1 MRGGRG
7 TYRFNALASGYGSE
21 CGLLELVVDSLEAL
35 LDLLLRDISPLTTQ
49 LIHLGFKRR
58 LKRVE
63 DVDRV
68 SLFIIVNVRPML
80 GGYEC
85 ITLTMAMILSL
96 TSER

>member
-7 TYRFNALASGYGSE
+7 TYRLNALASGYGSE
-21 CGLLELVVDSLEAL
+21 RGLLELVVDSLEAL

-49 LIHLGFKRR
+49 LIHLGFERR
-58 LKRVE
+58 LKCVE

-68 SLFIIVNVRPML
+68 GLFMIVRL
-80 GGYEC
+80 ILRGRKC
-85 ITLTMAMILSL
+85 IALTMAMILSL